1 MSKTVAFT
9 FDDGPNTVT
18 TPRVLDILEENG
30 IVASFFLIARNI
42 TEESAE
48 VARRALRMGCEINN
62 HTVSHPHLN
71 QLPPEE
77 IRAEFDGCT
86 EQIVRITGQ
95 KPKFFRP
102 PFIDVN
108 QDVFNNIDLP
118 FISGV
123 GCRDWEPQVT
133 ARERIDLVMSQVKD
147 GDLILLHDMAGNENT
162 VEAIRF
168 LIPELKKQGYRFLT
182 CSQIFAENGVTPRR
196 GILYSNVF
204 QTA

>member
-86 EQIVRITGQ
+86 EQIVRITAIARTLITVICPQENKDTGSGTPEV
-95 KPKFFRP
+95 PKR
-102 PFIDVN
+102 
-108 QDVFNNIDLP
+108 
-118 FISGV
+118 
-123 GCRDWEPQVT
+123 
-133 ARERIDLVMSQVKD
+133 
-147 GDLILLHDMAGNENT
+147 
-162 VEAIRF
+162 
-168 LIPELKKQGYRFLT
+168 
-182 CSQIFAENGVTPRR
+182 
-196 GILYSNVF
+196 
-204 QTA
+204 